1 LENKGLSYYYSLA
14 NKFFDYLHA
23 GIPQICINFPE
34 YKRINEVYEVAML
47 LDDLNTS
54 TIQLAI
60 EELISDPAFYAQ
72 LKQNC
77 IPCAKDLNW
86 ENEEK
91 KLVAIYDQLF

>member
-1 LENKGLSYYYSLA
+1 MN
-14 NKFFDYLHA
+14 D
-23 GIPQICINFPE
+23 Q
-34 YKRINEVYEVAML
+34 
-47 LDDLNTS
+47 
-54 TIQLAI
+54 
-60 EELISDPAFYAQ
+60 AFYSQ